1 GPEGLTIV
9 PDAYRNDP
17 ANRSGHGTSRFEIR
31 HLFEDSAGRYRLFRF
46 VVDDTHAATYGVLRV
61 VYVEEL
67 LPSNDSCTPRPSLT
81 REQEDDIPRLLDPET
96 GCYLIALAA
105 CLG

>member
-1 GPEGLTIV
+1 MPYHVEIDERLVLDYLEGTDLNIEDLDKLLDFLDGPEGLSIV

-17 ANRSGHGTSRFEIR
+17 ANRAGHGTSRFEIR

-61 VYVEEL
+61 VYVDEL
-67 LPSNDSCTPRPSLT
+67 
-81 REQEDDIPRLLDPET
+81 
-96 GCYLIALAA
+96 
-105 CLG
+105 